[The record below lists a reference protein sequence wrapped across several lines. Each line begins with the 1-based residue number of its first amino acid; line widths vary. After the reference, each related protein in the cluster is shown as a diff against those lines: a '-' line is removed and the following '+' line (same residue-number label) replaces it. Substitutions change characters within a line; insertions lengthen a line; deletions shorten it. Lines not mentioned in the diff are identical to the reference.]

1 MLSVKL
7 IFAVALFGLVCY
19 VLGRWSG
26 RRGERVGEPM
36 LQTSDAPRTLDAA
49 RAAAAANASTHAA
62 AANTAIHVAAGNAAT
77 HAPGALDADS
87 LEEIKGHLRESSLIA
102 AIKVYRT
109 RTNCSLREA
118 KDAVESIQRNL

>member
-1 MLSVKL
+1 MNVKL
-7 IFAVALFGLVCY
+7 IFAFVLFGLVCY

-26 RRGERVGEPM
+26 RRGASGEPM
-36 LQTSDAPRTLDAA
+36 LQTFNAPRTLDAA
-49 RAAAAANASTHAA
+49 RAAAAANA
-62 AANTAIHVAAGNAAT
+62 AT
-77 HAPGALDADS
+77 QAPGALDADS
-87 LEEIKGHLRESSLIA
+87 LEEIKGHLRERRLIE